1 MRNSKKINRF
11 RWKGSCS
18 TVSSFLYKFKLLR
31 TQRRVHV
38 YVAHYVIFLYVACR
52 EIGSLSEQVKQ
63 KAKLR
68 DYNIQSRSSLFKKPI
83 WVHFLHVINMCGLL
97 QVTSSNIKRVQ
108 SRLQSWVLFN
118 CVTEQITDRTTLNG
132 P

>member
-31 TQRRVHV
+31 TQLRVHV
-38 YVAHYVIFLYVACR
+38 YVAHNVIFLYVAYR

-63 KAKLR
+63 KANLR
-68 DYNIQSRSSLFKKPI
+68 DYNIQSRSSLCLKSQFGFI
-83 WVHFLHVINMCGLL
+83 FC
-97 QVTSSNIKRVQ
+97 T
-108 SRLQSWVLFN
+108 
-118 CVTEQITDRTTLNG
+118 
-132 P
+132 